1 MDFDNFDELR
11 SAVNVL
17 DDQENRYKGF
27 LDIEPGRDDYVPTL
41 GELHDNLIESQN
53 KSVVNTQLGDFD
65 LNDYSFG
72 SGDSNKPL
80 YNLFANEVNQD
91 QEKEVIPTYDS
102 FTNKKL
108 DLLSNLTSNRMDYEE
123 AVSTRSTGGRKRRTT
138 KEKSAY
144 EEFFGEEDETSTT
157 SKKGKK
163 DADPEE
169 KYNAKFKD
177 RIADLELLEGE
188 VGEFT
193 DMLVNNVKELYNAKA
208 KGSFKLISESATT
221 VSSLF
226 STKLSIID
234 KKIGITK
241 SIADFVLKDQKA
253 NGGGVTDN
261 NFIIDQLMNKLIANP
276 GATNMGIDD
285 AVDLL
290 NNQDYAGSVG
300 DAMNRI
306 NSLEESGDIQFSD
319 SENALQ
325 YEHLNPTVYVVADP
339 ATQNWEFTA
348 LSYSDEEI
356 PGYPLPSK
364 TLTKMDIDWE
374 FGQYAKDKNTGV
386 TYPLILR
393 GGF

>member
-11 SAVNVL
+11 NAVDTL
-17 DDQENRYKGF
+17 DSQERKYNGF
-27 LDIEPGRDDYVPTL
+27 IDIEPGRDDYVPTL
-41 GELHDNLIESQN
+41 GELHENLLAGGNKDVIE
-53 KSVVNTQLGDFD
+53 TQLGEFD

-72 SGDSNKPL
+72 SGGGDKPL
-80 YNLFANEVNQD
+80 YNLFAKEVNEGK
-91 QEKEVIPTYDS
+91 EKEVIPTYDS

-108 DLLSNLTSNRMDYEE
+108 DLLSNLTSNRMDYDE
-123 AVSTRSTGGRKRRTT
+123 AVATRSPGRKRRTSS

-144 EEFFGEEDETSTT
+144 EEFFGDEEETTT
-157 SKKGKK
+157 PKKGKK

-177 RIADLELLEGE
+177 RIADLDALEGE

-276 GATNMGIDD
+276 NSTAMDLDN

-300 DAMNRI
+300 DAMSRI
-306 NSLEESGDIQFSD
+306 DALEQTGDIQFSD

-339 ATQNWEFTA
+339 ATQTWEFTA
-348 LSYSDEEI
+348 LSSLDEEI

-364 TLTKMDIDWE
+364 SLTKMDIDWE